1 MKVLV
6 KDRETLNRQLEEFIE
21 TVNSKGGFPTEEG
34 FLSESGLRE
43 SSANVYDF
51 VAGKELEV
59 EKIFFKDGSGFR
71 YSFPWFF
78 DGKQCYG
85 SLDETE
91 VEKELCE

>member
-6 KDRETLNRQLEEFIE
+6 KDRETLNRQLETFIDL
-21 TVNSKGGFPTEEG
+21 VNSNGGFPAKEG

-78 DGKQCYG
+78 DGKQYYG
-85 SLDETE
+85 SLDVTE